1 MSSQPQYVSR
11 KTLAIKRGDSEILT
25 RNDVQYA
32 FLHHVFND
40 NTLAFTDETPGKPPK
55 KVNFCDL
62 YVHALYNS
70 AKCSKVMRDKM
81 QDTPAFAIEFAKI
94 SLLTNVGRINTTMA
108 FFPEMKTALRS
119 YHPVPSLQKTDGNVQ
134 DAPRIKNCL
143 KAAFLPGEQ
152 KSTPP
157 STPTDILARAKA
169 GHVPPTSV
177 VNLIFVLV
185 NYSSSLMSTH
195 FEPDVEFVDLFLPIN
210 ISSAAR
216 ARAFLW
222 MIFHYHEGP
231 NQANPFADEHA
242 RRNPGK
248 VPWLLRLSKEEQA
261 QENVDP
267 PEELEWGRK
276 MAQARS
282 RFLQELVAGGEL
294 DKAARTLSNSSS
306 HGRSISHADAD
317 PSSSRRPRTQQ
328 HYAPDGNRTTF
339 HHYVP
344 SDAGKIKSTQ
354 PIPLAGGE
362 FRRAVPAIVTMPPV
376 VDATMRTRES
386 WFDHREDYS
395 LLHQAWHRVQS
406 MQNTDPLADSDDE
419 GLDDRARVDYQ
430 RRLHVLDLIRQPLM
444 PAHFPASG

>member
-1 MSSQPQYVSR
+1 MDPSRMSTQPQYVSR

-32 FLHHVFND
+32 FLYHVFND
-40 NTLAFTDETPGKPPK
+40 KTLAFTDETPGKPPT

-81 QDTPAFAIEFAKI
+81 LETPAFAIEFAKI

-152 KSTPP
+152 KSAPP
-157 STPTDILARAKA
+157 STPADILARAKA
-169 GHVPPTSV
+169 GHIPPTSV

-185 NYSSSLMSTH
+185 NYSSSLMPVH

-216 ARAFLW
+216 AKAFLW

-231 NQANPFADEHA
+231 NVANPFSDDHA

-248 VPWLLRLSKEEQA
+248 VPWLLRLSREEQMH
-261 QENVDP
+261 ENVDP
-267 PEELEWGRK
+267 PEEVEWGKK

-282 RFLQELVAGGEL
+282 RFLQDLVAGGEL
-294 DKAARTLSNSSS
+294 DKTTRTLSGSSS
-306 HGRSISHADAD
+306 YDAET
-317 PSSSRRPRTQQ
+317 SSTRRARTQP
-328 HYAPDGNRTTF
+328 YFAPDVTRTTF

-344 SDAGKIKSTQ
+344 TNGGKTKPSQ
-354 PIPLAGGE
+354 PVPL
-362 FRRAVPAIVTMPPV
+362 TV
-376 VDATMRTRES
+376 VNANVRTREQ
-386 WFDHREDYS
+386 WLEHRDDYS
-395 LLHQAWHRVQS
+395 LLRQS
-406 MQNTDPLADSDDE
+406 WQRIQNTDPLDDSDGEDF
-419 GLDDRARVDYQ
+419 LNDHVSLRLDYQ
-430 RRLHVLDLIRQPLM
+430 RRLHVLDLFRLPST
-444 PAHFPASG
+444 PSRFPTSG

>member
-1 MSSQPQYVSR
+1 MRTVMDRMPTQPQYVSR
-11 KTLAIKRGDSEILT
+11 KTLAIKRGDSEILN

-32 FLHHVFND
+32 FLYHVFND
-40 NTLAFTDETPGKPPK
+40 KTLAFTDETPGKPPT

-81 QDTPAFAIEFAKI
+81 LETPAFAVEFAKI

-152 KSTPP
+152 KSAPP
-157 STPTDILARAKA
+157 STPADILARAKA
-169 GHVPPTSV
+169 GHIPPTSV

-231 NQANPFADEHA
+231 NLANPFADDHA

-248 VPWLLRLSKEEQA
+248 VPWLLP
-261 QENVDP
+261 QENIDP

-294 DKAARTLSNSSS
+294 DKATRTLSGSSS
-306 HGRSISHADAD
+306 HDAE
-317 PSSSRRPRTQQ
+317 SSSARRPRTQQ
-328 HYAPDGNRTTF
+328 YYAADGNRTTF

-344 SDAGKIKSTQ
+344 TNGGKIKPT
-354 PIPLAGGE
+354 
-362 FRRAVPAIVTMPPV
+362 PPV
-376 VDATMRTRES
+376 PLTAVNASIRTREP
-386 WFDHREDYS
+386 WFEHRDDYS
-395 LLHQAWHRVQS
+395 LLHQTWHRAQHI
-406 MQNTDPLADSDDE
+406 DPLADSDDE
-419 GLDDRARVDYQ
+419 GLDDHARLDYQ
-430 RRLHVLDLIRQPLM
+430 RRLNVLGLIKPPLM
-444 PAHFPASG
+444 PSHFPVSG

>member
-1 MSSQPQYVSR
+1 MDRIPTQQQYVSR

-32 FLHHVFND
+32 FLYHVFND
-40 NTLAFTDETPGKPPK
+40 KTLAFTDETPGKPPT

-70 AKCSKVMRDKM
+70 AKCSKVMKDKM
-81 QDTPAFAIEFAKI
+81 LETPAFAVEFAKI

-152 KSTPP
+152 KSAPP
-157 STPTDILARAKA
+157 STPADILARAKA
-169 GHVPPTSV
+169 GHIPPTSV

-185 NYSSSLMSTH
+185 NYSSSLMPLH

-231 NQANPFADEHA
+231 NLANPFADDHA
-242 RRNPGK
+242 RRNLGK
-248 VPWLLRLSKEEQA
+248 VPWLLRLSREEQA

-276 MAQARS
+276 MAQTRS

-294 DKAARTLSNSSS
+294 DKATRTLSGSSS
-306 HGRSISHADAD
+306 HDAE
-317 PSSSRRPRTQQ
+317 PSSARRSRTQQ
-328 HYAPDGNRTTF
+328 YYPSDGNRTTF

-344 SDAGKIKSTQ
+344 TNGGKVKSTQ
-354 PIPLAGGE
+354 SMLPAGMEVSNLLSVRVTIP
-362 FRRAVPAIVTMPPV
+362 VPVHAS
-376 VDATMRTRES
+376 MRTSEH
-386 WFDHREDYS
+386 WFEHRDNYS
-395 LLHQAWHRVQS
+395 LLHQAWHRVQ
-406 MQNTDPLADSDDE
+406 NTDPLAESDDE
-419 GLDDRARVDYQ
+419 GLDEHARLDYQ
-430 RRLHVLDLIRQPLM
+430 RRLHVLDLIRLPST
-444 PAHFPASG
+444 PHFASG

>member
-1 MSSQPQYVSR
+1 MDRIPTQQQYVSR

-32 FLHHVFND
+32 FLYHVFND
-40 NTLAFTDETPGKPPK
+40 KTLAFTDETPGKPPA

-70 AKCSKVMRDKM
+70 AKCSKVMKDKM
-81 QDTPAFAIEFAKI
+81 LETPAFAVEFAKI

-152 KSTPP
+152 KSAPP
-157 STPTDILARAKA
+157 STPADILARAKA
-169 GHVPPTSV
+169 GHIPPTSV

-185 NYSSSLMSTH
+185 NYSSSLMPLH

-231 NQANPFADEHA
+231 NLANPFADDHA
-242 RRNPGK
+242 RRNLGK
-248 VPWLLRLSKEEQA
+248 VPWLLRLSREEQA

-276 MAQARS
+276 MAQTRS

-294 DKAARTLSNSSS
+294 DKTTRTLSGSSS
-306 HGRSISHADAD
+306 HDIVDAE
-317 PSSSRRPRTQQ
+317 PSSARRSRTQQ
-328 HYAPDGNRTTF
+328 YYPSDGSRTTF
-339 HHYVP
+339 HHYIP
-344 SDAGKIKSTQ
+344 TNGGKVKSTQ
-354 PIPLAGGE
+354 SMLP
-362 FRRAVPAIVTMPPV
+362 AVHAS
-376 VDATMRTRES
+376 MRTGEH
-386 WFDHREDYS
+386 WLEHRDNYS
-395 LLHQAWHRVQS
+395 LLHQAWHRV
-406 MQNTDPLADSDDE
+406 QNTDPLADSDDE
-419 GLDDRARVDYQ
+419 GLDEHARLDYQ
-430 RRLHVLDLIRQPLM
+430 RRLHVLDLIRQPST
-444 PAHFPASG
+444 PHFASG

>member
-1 MSSQPQYVSR
+1 MDRIPTQQQYVSR

-32 FLHHVFND
+32 FLYHVFND
-40 NTLAFTDETPGKPPK
+40 KTLAFTDETPGKPPT

-81 QDTPAFAIEFAKI
+81 LETPAFAVEFAKI

-152 KSTPP
+152 KPAPP
-157 STPTDILARAKA
+157 STPVDILARAKA
-169 GHVPPTSV
+169 GHIPPTSV

-185 NYSSSLMSTH
+185 NYSSSLMPIH

-222 MIFHYHEGP
+222 MISHYHEGP
-231 NQANPFADEHA
+231 NLANPFADDHA

-248 VPWLLRLSKEEQA
+248 VPWLLRLSREEQA

-276 MAQARS
+276 MAQTRS

-294 DKAARTLSNSSS
+294 DKATRTLSGSSS
-306 HGRSISHADAD
+306 HDAE
-317 PSSSRRPRTQQ
+317 PSSARRSRPQQ
-328 HYAPDGNRTTF
+328 YYPSDGNRTF

-344 SDAGKIKSTQ
+344 TNGGKVKPTQ
-354 PIPLAGGE
+354 SVLPSVHASM
-362 FRRAVPAIVTMPPV
+362 RA
-376 VDATMRTRES
+376 REH
-386 WFDHREDYS
+386 WFEHRDNYS
-395 LLHQAWHRVQS
+395 LLHQAWRRVQS
-406 MQNTDPLADSDDE
+406 TDPLADSDDE
-419 GLDDRARVDYQ
+419 GLDEHARLDYQ
-430 RRLHVLDLIRQPLM
+430 RRLHVLDLLRP
-444 PAHFPASG
+444 PSTPHFASTG

>member
-1 MSSQPQYVSR
+1 MSRPCAPHNDGSNAHSVSPLLHFCPFPCSSLPRPQYVSR

-32 FLHHVFND
+32 FLYHIFND
-40 NTLAFTDETPGKPPK
+40 KTLAFTDETPGKPPT

-62 YVHALYNS
+62 YIHALYNS

-81 QDTPAFAIEFAKI
+81 LETPAFAVEFAKI

-152 KSTPP
+152 KSAPP
-157 STPTDILARAKA
+157 STPADILARAKA
-169 GHVPPTSV
+169 GHIPPTSV

-185 NYSSSLMSTH
+185 NYSSVSGQSLMPVH

-222 MIFHYHEGP
+222 MIFYYHEGP
-231 NQANPFADEHA
+231 NVANPFSDDHA
-242 RRNPGK
+242 RHNVGK
-248 VPWLLRLSKEEQA
+248 VPWLHRLSREAQA
-261 QENVDP
+261 QENIDP

-294 DKAARTLSNSSS
+294 DKTTRTLSGSSS
-306 HGRSISHADAD
+306 HGSFFAWFANARHPSNIYVDAE
-317 PSSSRRPRTQQ
+317 SSSARRARAQQ
-328 HYAPDGNRTTF
+328 YYVPDGNRTTF

-344 SDAGKIKSTQ
+344 TNGGKVKPTQ
-354 PIPLAGGE
+354 PVPLTGL
-362 FRRAVPAIVTMPPV
+362 IHSVTY
-376 VDATMRTRES
+376 DRLSDCTRGS
-386 WFDHREDYS
+386 
-395 LLHQAWHRVQS
+395 
-406 MQNTDPLADSDDE
+406 
-419 GLDDRARVDYQ
+419 Q
-430 RRLHVLDLIRQPLM
+430 R
-444 PAHFPASG
+444 

>member
-1 MSSQPQYVSR
+1 MSTQPQYVSR

-32 FLHHVFND
+32 FLYHVFND
-40 NTLAFTDETPGKPPK
+40 KTLAFTEETPGKPPT

-81 QDTPAFAIEFAKI
+81 LETPAFAVEFAKI

-143 KAAFLPGEQ
+143 KAAFLSGEQ
-152 KSTPP
+152 KSAPP
-157 STPTDILARAKA
+157 STPADILARAKA
-169 GHVPPTSV
+169 GHIPPTSV

-185 NYSSSLMSTH
+185 NYSSSLMPVH

-216 ARAFLW
+216 AKAFLW

-231 NQANPFADEHA
+231 NLANPFADEHA

-248 VPWLLRLSKEEQA
+248 VPWLLRLSRDEQA

-267 PEELEWGRK
+267 LEELEWGRK

-282 RFLQELVAGGEL
+282 RFLQDLVAGGDL
-294 DKAARTLSNSSS
+294 DKAARTLSGSSS
-306 HGRSISHADAD
+306 YGPSLHDAD
-317 PSSSRRPRTQQ
+317 SSSARRARPQP
-328 HYAPDGNRTTF
+328 YIALDGNRTTF

-344 SDAGKIKSTQ
+344 TDGAKVKPSQ
-354 PIPLAGGE
+354 
-362 FRRAVPAIVTMPPV
+362 AVPLT
-376 VDATMRTRES
+376 ES
-386 WFDHREDYS
+386 WQRI
-395 LLHQAWHRVQS
+395 
-406 MQNTDPLADSDDE
+406 QNTDPLAESDDE
-419 GLDDRARVDYQ
+419 DFLNDHASLRLDYQ
-430 RRLHVLDLIRQPLM
+430 RRLHVLDLFRP
-444 PAHFPASG
+444 PSTPSRFPASG

>member
-1 MSSQPQYVSR
+1 MDRIPTQQQYVSR

-32 FLHHVFND
+32 FLYHVFND
-40 NTLAFTDETPGKPPK
+40 KTLAFTDETPGKPPT

-70 AKCSKVMRDKM
+70 AKCSKVMKDKM
-81 QDTPAFAIEFAKI
+81 LETPAFAVEFAKI

-152 KSTPP
+152 KSAPP
-157 STPTDILARAKA
+157 STPADILARAKA
-169 GHVPPTSV
+169 GHIPPTSV

-185 NYSSSLMSTH
+185 NYSSSLMPLH

-231 NQANPFADEHA
+231 NLANPFADDHA
-242 RRNPGK
+242 RRNLGK
-248 VPWLLRLSKEEQA
+248 VPWLLRLSREEQA

-276 MAQARS
+276 MAQTRS

-294 DKAARTLSNSSS
+294 DKTTRTLSGSSS
-306 HGRSISHADAD
+306 HDIVDAE
-317 PSSSRRPRTQQ
+317 PSSARRSRTQQ
-328 HYAPDGNRTTF
+328 YYPSDGNRTTF
-339 HHYVP
+339 HHYIP
-344 SDAGKIKSTQ
+344 TNGGKIKSTQ
-354 PIPLAGGE
+354 SMLP
-362 FRRAVPAIVTMPPV
+362 AVHAS
-376 VDATMRTRES
+376 MRTGEH
-386 WFDHREDYS
+386 WLEHRDNYS
-395 LLHQAWHRVQS
+395 LLHQAWHRV
-406 MQNTDPLADSDDE
+406 QNTDPLADSDDE
-419 GLDDRARVDYQ
+419 GLDEHARLDYQ
-430 RRLHVLDLIRQPLM
+430 RRLHVLDLIRRPST
-444 PAHFPASG
+444 PHFASG